1 MSIRPCKNKRVKYS
15 KFDERQQLA
24 RGKAFRAAYYV
35 LSVYLL
41 ISGFIRYVLEVVW
54 CNGLLDL
61 EIGIYLSITIF
72 AIICLKNDAYIP
84 MHESPKEQN
93 ILSGVICLLFLA
105 IAVVYIISG
114 QHIIINGQLSFS
126 VSPFL
131 LGIMYLIILPFSIAR
146 SMANKKNIKTE

>member
-1 MSIRPCKNKRVKYS
+1 MAIPSCKNKCDKYS
-15 KFDERQQLA
+15 RFDERQQFS

-35 LSVYLL
+35 LIFYLL

-61 EIGIYLSITIF
+61 EIGIYLSVTIF
-72 AIICLKNDAYIP
+72 AIICLKSDAYIP

-105 IAVVYIISG
+105 SAVMYIISG
-114 QHIIINGQLSFS
+114 QRVIINGQLSFN